1 MDPATLEALKGSIR
15 HWEEN
20 LAAET
25 PDDAHTGPSHCLLCR
40 RFHMNPNCEGCP
52 VSQYTGQ
59 NNCHGTPYVM
69 ADRRHRFWNSM
80 PDSDEYK
87 ERWREAAQAELDFL
101 KSLLPESC

>member
-25 PDDAHTGPSHCLLCR
+25 PDHVHTGPSRCLLCQ
-40 RFHMNPNCEGCP
+40 RFHMNPNCGGCP

-59 NNCHGTPYVM
+59 KNCRGTPYAV
-69 ADRRHRFWNSM
+69 ANRRHSFWDSM
-80 PDSDEYK
+80 PDSDEHK

-101 KSLLPESC
+101 KSLLPESY